1 MAISKEEVLKV
12 ARLARIGLSQ
22 EEVELFSKQLESILG
37 FIDQLKEAGVS
48 GVSPMNH
55 ILNIQN
61 VVRTD
66 TPGVSLIRDLTFQNA
81 PQKAKGH
88 FQVPKVIE

>member
-1 MAISKEEVLKV
+1 MAISKEEVKKV
-12 ARLARIGLSQ
+12 GHLARIDLSN
-22 EEVELFSKQLESILG
+22 EELELFSKQLEDILG
-37 FIDQLKEAGVS
+37 FIDQLKQADISKIE
-48 GVSPMNH
+48 PMAH

-61 VVRTD
+61 VWRGD
-66 TPGVSLIRDLTFQNA
+66 VSRPPLEKEQVLKNA